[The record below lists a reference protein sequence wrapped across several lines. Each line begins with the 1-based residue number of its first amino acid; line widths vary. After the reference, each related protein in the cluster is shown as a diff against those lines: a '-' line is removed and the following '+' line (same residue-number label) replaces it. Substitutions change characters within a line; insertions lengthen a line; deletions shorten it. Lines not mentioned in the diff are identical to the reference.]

1 MACNITSS
9 FFSLQKELMDDQ
21 KRIEEFIKASPKV
34 VGTKQ
39 VLRSIA
45 ADDLKC
51 AVISEDA
58 DDELKFK
65 IRQCATERGL
75 EVLSVP
81 SKERL
86 GQLVEIDVCAAVV
99 GILKRG

>member
-1 MACNITSS
+1 MEDE
-9 FFSLQKELMDDQ
+9 KD
-21 KRIEEFIKASPKV
+21 IEEFIKTSPKV

-45 ADDLKC
+45 SDDLRC
-51 AVISEDA
+51 AVVSDDA
-58 DDELKFK
+58 DDEIKSAIK
-65 IRQCATERGL
+65 KSAEERGV

-86 GQLVEIDVCAAVV
+86 GKLAEIAVCAAVV
-99 GILKRG
+99 GILKKRG